1 MLRST
6 HTVHAVLICA
16 LVLLLATLQLLRHTG
31 NLITLEYSHAAN
43 DGPVRYQADEITEAI
58 VTSTK
63 DTGGIIQLPSSHF
76 SLKQAHPFTSDMQH
90 SALMDRKYFREAGS
104 DQKRDLRYAHM
115 THSTSVLSAIK
126 SHFKPDHDLATV
138 QASLIQILQ
147 AWSTFTMR
155 NEIVWWISHGALL
168 GWAWNGKLLPWDT
181 DLDIQMSMRQ
191 LVELVAYNGTVLE
204 GRFLIDVNP
213 SLFVR
218 GRQLNNVI
226 DARVV
231 DTETGY
237 FMDITGLVD
246 LAGDGEG
253 VTCKS
258 PHRYSHQDISPLKE
272 TELEG
277 VRVWRPNESVRVL
290 NAEYGTKA
298 LTKTEYR
305 PSIWGRVY
313 EWDANVN
320 AWR

>member
-1 MLRST
+1 MIRS
-6 HTVHAVLICA
+6 HAFNAVLICA
-16 LVLLLATLQLLRHTG
+16 LILVLATLQLLHTG
-31 NLITLEYSHAAN
+31 NPTTLQYSHALVVA
-43 DGPVRYQADEITEAI
+43 PMRYQADEVVEAI
-58 VTSTK
+58 VTSAK
-63 DTGGIIQLPSSHF
+63 DTGGSIQIPSSHF
-76 SLKQAHPFTSDMQH
+76 SLLQDHPFTSDMQH
-90 SALMDRKYFREAGS
+90 SALLDRKYFREAGS
-104 DQKRDLRYAHM
+104 DQKRDFRYAQL
-115 THSTSVLSAIK
+115 TRSSSSIISAIK

-138 QASLIQILQ
+138 QASLVQILQ

-181 DLDIQMSMRQ
+181 DLDIQMSMQQ
-191 LVELVAYNGTVLE
+191 LVELVAYNGTMLE

-218 GRQLNNVI
+218 GRQRNNVI

-237 FMDITGLVD
+237 FMDITGLAD
-246 LAGDGEG
+246 LAGDEEG

-258 PHRYSHQDISPLKE
+258 PHRYSYQDISPLKE

-277 VRVWRPNESVRVL
+277 VRVWRPNESMRVL

-298 LTKTEYR
+298 LTKTIYR

-313 EWDANVN
+313 EWEAKAN
-320 AWR
+320 AWL

>member
-1 MLRST
+1 MIRP
-6 HTVHAVLICA
+6 HALHPVLICVFI
-16 LVLLLATLQLLRHTG
+16 LVLATLQLLHTE
-31 NLITLEYSHAAN
+31 ISPTTLQYSHAIN
-43 DGPVRYQADEITEAI
+43 DAPIRYQADEVMEAI

-63 DTGGIIQLPSSHF
+63 DTGGSIQIPSTHF
-76 SLKQAHPFTSDMQH
+76 SLLQDHPFTSDMQL
-90 SALMDRKYFREAGS
+90 SALLDRKYFREAGS
-104 DQKRDLRYAHM
+104 DQKRDFRYAQLTRSSSIM
-115 THSTSVLSAIK
+115 SAIK
-126 SHFKPDHDLATV
+126 SHFKPDHDLVIV
-138 QASLIQILQ
+138 QASLVQILQ

-181 DLDIQMSMRQ
+181 DLDIQMSMQQ
-191 LVELVAYNGTVLE
+191 LVELVAYNGTMLE

-218 GRQLNNVI
+218 GRQRNNVI

-237 FMDITGLVD
+237 FMDITGLAD
-246 LAGDGEG
+246 LAGHEEG

-258 PHRYSHQDISPLKE
+258 PHRYSYQDISPLKE

-277 VRVWRPNESVRVL
+277 VRVWRPNESMRVL

-298 LTKTEYR
+298 LTKTMYR

-313 EWDANVN
+313 EWDAKAN
-320 AWR
+320 AWL